1 MHMNLIS
8 IYNVAQVIANCASLG
23 ICLFSSDNMAIH
35 TIVRCVE
42 CAQLLDIVFALFKIT
57 KSNVA
62 TVSIQTIAKSVVVVY
77 GQTTYIRYLGAIWA
91 ISDAVRYAYYVC
103 PSVCFIKSLRYSQYK
118 VLYPIGIGLE
128 IATIMPVIADPYIK
142 VFVGLA
148 YVFFGPYMF
157 NNTSIMETQQRILTA
172 LRRGTKAGGDH
183 TITYGKT
190 VYAYDELRFRHIRM
204 QFAGSRFKWTMAD
217 EKTAT
222 LKDYGIQISWRLVYL
237 IEYFGA
243 LVAFALMAGGLGRI
257 DTTLWIAHY
266 VKRLW
271 ESAFVHSF
279 SSDTMPLANVFKN
292 SAYYWGAGLLLG
304 YNSRWSVIEMN
315 METGAIVMLWCMCQA
330 TNGYCHWYLANL
342 RSGKATKEHV
352 LPTNWL
358 FRWVVCP
365 NYSAEILGWALFALL
380 GFNEWNSYFG
390 VKALFCCI
398 GAAQMYMW
406 ASGKRRRYKKL
417 FGDKYKVAGN
427 LLPGI

>member
-8 IYNVAQVIANCASLG
+8 IYNVVQVLANCASLG
-23 ICLFSSDNMAIH
+23 ICLFSSDNVAVH

-128 IATIMPVIADPYIK
+128 MATIMPVIADPYIK
-142 VFVGLA
+142 VFVGLS

-172 LRRGTKAGGDH
+172 LRRGTKEGGECS
-183 TITYGKT
+183 ITYGKT

-204 QFAGSRFKWTMAD
+204 QFASSRFKWTMAD
-217 EKTAT
+217 ERTAT

-243 LVAFALMAGGLGRI
+243 LVAFPMMAGGIGRI
-257 DTTLWIAHY
+257 DTMLWIAHY

-304 YNSRWSVIEMN
+304 YNSRGSVIEMN
-315 METGAIVMLWCMCQA
+315 AETGAIVMLWCLCQT

-390 VKALFCCI
+390 VKALFCGI